1 MLRNLLGIV
10 GVSSLLVAV
19 PLSAASAADMPL
31 KAPAPSAT
39 YDWSGIYVGGN
50 LGGGWA
56 RNDFSDP
63 GLGIIGAFL
72 GVPVEQ
78 TVNSSGFLGG
88 FQAGTNYQIGK
99 LVVGAEADADWADI
113 NGTSSA
119 TFGPFGVPFITRTL
133 GAKTDWT
140 ATVTTRIG
148 IAHDRW
154 MIYGK
159 AGAAWENTKYTDTW
173 STPVFGAVFSGSGSE
188 TRPGWTVGSG
198 VEYAFWNNWSAKLE
212 YDYMNFGSNTT
223 TIGGVISPLVIP
235 ANFGVQNNQEI
246 SEVKF
251 GINYKLMP
259 NFW

>member
-1 MLRNLLGIV
+1 MLRNVVGIV
-10 GVSSLLVAV
+10 SVSSLLVAA
-19 PLSAASAADMPL
+19 SMNAASAADMPL
-31 KAPAPSAT
+31 KAPAPSGT
-39 YDWSGIYVGGN
+39 YDWSGIYFGGN
-50 LGGGWA
+50 IGGGWS

-63 GLGIIGAFL
+63 GLGFFGTLL

-99 LVVGAEADADWADI
+99 LVVGTEADADWSDI
-113 NGTSSA
+113 NGSS
-119 TFGPFGVPFITRTL
+119 TTVFGPIAPPIVFNRTL

-140 ATVTTRIG
+140 ATVTTRLG

-159 AGAAWENTKYTDTW
+159 AGAAWENTKYTDNWTV
-173 STPVFGAVFSGSGSE
+173 PGFGAVFSGSGGE
-188 TRPGWTVGSG
+188 TRTGWTVGSG
-198 VEYAFWNNWSAKLE
+198 IEYAFWNNWSAKLE
-212 YDYMNFGSNTT
+212 YDYMNFGSNTA
-223 TIGGVISPLVIP
+223 TISGVIAPATP
-235 ANFGVQNNQEI
+235 ANFGVQNNQQI